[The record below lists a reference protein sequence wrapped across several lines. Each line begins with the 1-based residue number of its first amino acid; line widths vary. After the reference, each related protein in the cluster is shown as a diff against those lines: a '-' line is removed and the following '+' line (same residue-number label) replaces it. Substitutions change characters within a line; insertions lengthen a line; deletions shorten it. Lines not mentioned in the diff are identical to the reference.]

1 MPSLFDPIKL
11 GAVTAKNRVLM
22 APLTRARATM
32 DHVPTPMMIEYY
44 RQRAGAGLIISEAT
58 GISAQGLGWPY
69 APGIW
74 NTDQIEAWRSI
85 VSAVHESGGL
95 MFSQL
100 WHMGR
105 LVHPS
110 LPGRGQPVSASA
122 TTMPGQAR
130 TYEGKHAYVQAKA
143 MTHDD
148 IRNVI
153 ADYRKA
159 ATNAMNAGFDGV
171 EIHAANGYLIDQ
183 FLRDNA
189 NFRTD
194 EYGGSIEN
202 RIRFLVEVTSAVAE
216 TVGADR
222 TAVRLSPNE
231 ERNSV
236 NDSHPEPLFAAAAAA
251 LSDLGLAF
259 LEVREPDFD
268 GTNGR
273 AERPPVAP
281 LMRAAFK
288 GVFVLNS
295 DYDFQERT
303 GRPRRWQGGCD
314 LVRPSVHLESGSHQ
328 TLRQRLGADARRQGN
343 LVHWRRYRLRGLSGC
358 RVIASS
364 AVFPAAV
371 PKALPQPFVTW
382 MTNGR
387 VAVRGVER
395 LSYRSKSP
403 SGNDGSSASL
413 FRIRRPDEGPI
424 IKERRNVL

>member
-1 MPSLFDPIKL
+1 MPSLLDPIRL
-11 GAVTAKNRVLM
+11 GAVTARNRIFM

-74 NTDQIEAWRSI
+74 NAEQIEAWRSI
-85 VSAVHESGGL
+85 VSAVHELGGL

-110 LPGRGQPVSASA
+110 LPGRGQPVSSSA
-122 TTMPGQAR
+122 TTMPGQAQ

-148 IRNVI
+148 IRDVI

-159 ATNAMNAGFDGV
+159 ATNAMKAGFDGV
-171 EIHAANGYLIDQ
+171 EIHGANGYLIDQ

-194 EYGGSIEN
+194 EYGGAIEN
-202 RIRFLVEVTSAVAE
+202 RIRFLIEVVTAVADA
-216 TVGADR
+216 VGAAR
-222 TAVRLSPNE
+222 VAVRLSPNE
-231 ERNSV
+231 ERQGV
-236 NDSHPEPLFAAAAAA
+236 NDSHPEPLFEAAASA
-251 LSDLGLAF
+251 LSNFGLAF

-268 GTNGR
+268 GTNGK
-273 AERPPVAP
+273 AVRPPVAP

-288 GVFVLNS
+288 GPFVLNS
-295 DYDFQERT
+295 DYDYRKGQAALDAGKADAISF
-303 GRPRRWQGGCD
+303 GRPFISNPD
-314 LVRPSVHLESGSHQ
+314 LPKRFATGVAL
-328 TLRQRLGADARRQGN
+328 TRRQGD
-343 LVHWRRYRLRGLSGC
+343 LV
-358 RVIASS
+358 
-364 AVFPAAV
+364 
-371 PKALPQPFVTW
+371 
-382 MTNGR
+382 
-387 VAVRGVER
+387 
-395 LSYRSKSP
+395 
-403 SGNDGSSASL
+403 
-413 FRIRRPDEGPI
+413 
-424 IKERRNVL
+424 

>member
-1 MPSLFDPIKL
+1 MPSLFEPIKL
-11 GAVTAKNRVLM
+11 EAVIAKNRILM
-22 APLTRARATM
+22 APLTRRRATM
-32 DHVPTPMMIEYY
+32 DHVPTPMMTEYY
-44 RQRAGAGLIISEAT
+44 RQRAGAGLIISEAP

-85 VSAVHESGGL
+85 VSAVHASGGL

-110 LPGRGQPVSASA
+110 LPGRGQPVSSSA
-122 TTMPGQAR
+122 TTMPGLAR
-130 TYEGKHAYVQAKA
+130 TYEGKHAHVQARA

-202 RIRFLVEVTSAVAE
+202 RIRFLVEVTAAVVE

-231 ERNSV
+231 ERNGV
-236 NDSHPEPLFAAAAAA
+236 NDNNPEPLFATAAAA
-251 LSDLGLAF
+251 LSDLRLAF

-295 DYDFQERT
+295 DYDFKKGQAALDEGKADAISF
-303 GRPRRWQGGCD
+303 GRPFISNPDLTKRFAKGLALTPDDKATWYTGG
-314 LVRPSVHLESGSHQ
+314 PTGY
-328 TLRQRLGADARRQGN
+328 AD
-343 LVHWRRYRLRGLSGC
+343 Y
-358 RVIASS
+358 
-364 AVFPAAV
+364 PAA
-371 PKALPQPFVTW
+371 
-382 MTNGR
+382 
-387 VAVRGVER
+387 E
-395 LSYRSKSP
+395 
-403 SGNDGSSASL
+403 
-413 FRIRRPDEGPI
+413 
-424 IKERRNVL
+424 

>member
-1 MPSLFDPIKL
+1 MPSLFDPIQL
-11 GAVTAKNRVLM
+11 GAIAARNRILM
-22 APLTRARATM
+22 APLTRGRASM
-32 DHVPTPMMIEYY
+32 DHVPTPMMIDYY
-44 RQRAGAGLIISEAT
+44 RQRAGAGLIISQAT

-74 NTDQIEAWRSI
+74 NTDQIEAWRLTT
-85 VSAVHESGGL
+85 SAVHESGGL

-110 LPGRGQPVSASA
+110 LPGRGQPVSSSA
-122 TTMPGQAR
+122 TTMPGLAR
-130 TYEGKHAYVQAKA
+130 TYEGKHAHVQVKA

-189 NFRTD
+189 NFRSD

-202 RIRFLVEVTSAVAE
+202 RIRFLVEVTSAVIE

-231 ERNSV
+231 ERNGV
-236 NDSHPEPLFAAAAAA
+236 NDSNPEPLFARAAAA
-251 LSDLGLAF
+251 LSNLRIAF

-273 AERPPVAP
+273 AERPAIAP

-288 GVFVLNS
+288 GVLVLNS
-295 DYDFQERT
+295 DYDFKKGQ
-303 GRPRRWQGGCD
+303 
-314 LVRPSVHLESGSHQ
+314 
-328 TLRQRLGADARRQGN
+328 A
-343 LVHWRRYRLRGLSGC
+343 
-358 RVIASS
+358 
-364 AVFPAAV
+364 
-371 PKALPQPFVTW
+371 
-382 MTNGR
+382 
-387 VAVRGVER
+387 
-395 LSYRSKSP
+395 
-403 SGNDGSSASL
+403 
-413 FRIRRPDEGPI
+413 
-424 IKERRNVL
+424 